1 MLKVWACGVVLFS
14 FVSPGGAQIVQQ
26 TSDGPVATKGAGVL
40 ETLGQRVHQIAFE
53 EAPLEQ
59 VTDWL
64 ANISGLN
71 VTVRWQAL
79 EDFGIA
85 RDTPITIK
93 ARNLRLTTVLW
104 MIMNEAGGPD
114 VKLAYRA
121 AETLLIL
128 STAEDLSREM
138 VLKVYDVGDLIM
150 RIARFNNAAQINVA
164 QLLGQANQ
172 TGSGNIVET
181 ESDPGGQTQEQ
192 DREGEIGRLIRLIT
206 DTVEPDTWAQN
217 AGLGTISA
225 WRNLLVVRNNLLVHQ
240 RLAGY
245 LR

>member
-1 MLKVWACGVVLFS
+1 MLKMWACGVVLFS
-14 FVSPGGAQIVQQ
+14 FVAPGGAQIVQQ

-53 EAPLEQ
+53 EAPFEQ
-59 VTDWL
+59 VADWL

-71 VTVRWQAL
+71 VTVRWQVL
-79 EDFGIA
+79 EELGVA

-93 ARNLRLTTVLW
+93 ARNIRLTTVLW

-128 STAEDLSREM
+128 SAAEDLSREM

-150 RIARFNNAAQINVA
+150 RIARFSNPARIDVTQMLD
-164 QLLGQANQ
+164 QSGQS
-172 TGSGNIVET
+172 GSSSPGIEY
-181 ESDPGGQTQEQ
+181 DPDSGEQEQ

-225 WRNLLVVRNNLLVHQ
+225 WRNLLVVRNNVLVHQ

>member
-1 MLKVWACGVVLFS
+1 M
-14 FVSPGGAQIVQQ
+14 II
-26 TSDGPVATKGAGVL
+26 
-40 ETLGQRVHQIAFE
+40 R
-53 EAPLEQ
+53 
-59 VTDWL
+59 
-64 ANISGLN
+64 NI
-71 VTVRWQAL
+71 
-79 EDFGIA
+79 
-85 RDTPITIK
+85 
-93 ARNLRLTTVLW
+93 RLTTVLW

-150 RIARFNNAAQINVA
+150 RIARFDNAAQINVA
-164 QLLGQANQ
+164 QLLDQANS
-172 TGSGNIVET
+172 TGAANIVDT
-181 ESDPGGQTQEQ
+181 ESDPGGGTQEQ

-206 DTVEPDTWAQN
+206 DTVAPDSWSGN
-217 AGLGTISA
+217 GGHGTISF
-225 WRNLLVVRNNLLVHQ
+225 WRNLLVVRNNVLVHQ